1 MIDTIQVVL
10 NLATS
15 IVTFLGI
22 GGVLFV
28 SNKTISKLIEQKP
41 EIVFGFYSKM
51 KVYLLE
57 IKQKLGDGHKSPL
70 KDSGD
75 AEERQ
80 ALSIISSNFLCFLKN
95 QDWQVPLNKDVKDN
109 FDMLI
114 KYMLKFSLLED
125 SKKASY
131 VANEL
136 YSDLEKIQNVITML
150 LEAIDA
156 EQERI
161 INKYTEVQKDL
172 KS

>member
-10 NLATS
+10 NLVTS

-57 IKQKLGDGHKSPL
+57 IKQKLGDSHKSPL

-80 ALSIISSNFLCFLKN
+80 ALSIISSDFLCFLKN

-125 SKKASY
+125 TKKTSY